1 VAQGGWKEGSQTRY
15 DRFDLRRD
23 IFSLSARMVDA
34 PPHPATMGAEVISP
48 PVGPVV
54 RRPAAAPTP
63 SPVESDDSSGDDGA
77 MEEDERDAAADA
89 AEPAHV
95 GLARRLAEAAAN
107 SPPVR
112 AVTRLMSRS
121 SSTDQ

>member
-1 VAQGGWKEGSQTRY
+1 VTRLDEILSHRVAASSRRTVDSAVSQCSE
-15 DRFDLRRD
+15 D
-23 IFSLSARMVDA
+23 
-34 PPHPATMGAEVISP
+34 
-48 PVGPVV
+48 
-54 RRPAAAPTP
+54 
-63 SPVESDDSSGDDGA
+63 
-77 MEEDERDAAADA
+77 DERDAAAEA

-121 SSTDQ
+121 SSADQ